1 MANHQAEGLH
11 HPRPVIPTG
20 SHIRMAEFFKTSVIW
35 VVDFHYEGRARRWFR
50 AFGPKDDPFQK
61 MTDTLKDLYGD
72 RAKLATVRK
81 ATEEEELQ
89 YLRGEEPKNSY
100 CPTGR

>member
-1 MANHQAEGLH
+1 
-11 HPRPVIPTG
+11 
-20 SHIRMAEFFKTSVIW
+20 MAEFFKTSVIW
-35 VVDFHYEGRARRWFR
+35 VVDFHYEGRPRRWFK

-61 MTDTLKDLYGD
+61 MTDTLHDLYGD

>member
-1 MANHQAEGLH
+1 M
-11 HPRPVIPTG
+11 
-20 SHIRMAEFFKTSVIW
+20 SEFFKTSAIW
-35 VVDFHYEGRARRWFR
+35 VVDFRYDGHPRRWFK
-50 AFGPKDDPFQK
+50 AFAPQDNPQEKIAAI
-61 MTDTLKDLYGD
+61 LSDLYGK
-72 RAKLATVRK
+72 RAQLVEARK

>member
-1 MANHQAEGLH
+1 M
-11 HPRPVIPTG
+11 
-20 SHIRMAEFFKTSVIW
+20 SEFFRTSIIW
-35 VVDFHYEGRARRWFR
+35 VVDFHYDGRPRRWFK
-50 AFGPKDDPFQK
+50 ALGPQDAPLQK
-61 MTDTLKDLYGD
+61 MTATLQDLYGK
-72 RAKLATVRK
+72 RAKLVEVRR